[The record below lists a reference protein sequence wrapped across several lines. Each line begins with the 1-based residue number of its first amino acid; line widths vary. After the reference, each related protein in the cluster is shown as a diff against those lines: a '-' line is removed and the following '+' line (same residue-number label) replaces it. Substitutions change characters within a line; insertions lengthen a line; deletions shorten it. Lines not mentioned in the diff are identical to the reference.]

1 MEKNKRILI
10 NVISQY
16 ARTVVCMVLSLYSTR
31 IILATLGQSDFG
43 IYALVASVVMMIGFI
58 TNSLATSTQRYL
70 SYSWGK
76 NDVNETKAV
85 FANAMSIHMFIGI
98 FFVVALAL
106 IRPLVVHRYLNIP
119 ENRIE
124 AADFVYWAM
133 LFIMAITFITAPV
146 RAVFFARENIV
157 FSSLVDIMDGTIKLV
172 GAIALSWVTFDTL
185 KAYAVLMA
193 AITLITFLV
202 FYLYASVHYAECHV
216 PRWSE
221 LSKERISQMFG
232 FSVWNFFSV
241 GGSVVRTQGLA
252 VVLNRFFGTIANS
265 AYGIAL
271 QVSGAVS
278 SIAGSVVNAINPQ
291 LMQAE
296 GRQDREGMKR
306 YAMLES
312 KFSFLAL
319 STLLLPLCFEMPQIL
334 SFWLGDY
341 PRETP
346 IFCTFILLIVVF
358 DQSTIGLESANQAL
372 GKIRNYALILSFLRL
387 MVIPISWICLYCGA
401 PAYSVMMTYLGMEFF
416 CALNRMYFV
425 RKNAGLH
432 IGHYIKY
439 VYLGTSIPIVGLLS
453 VSYLSTR
460 VMEFPLRFI
469 LTEILGVATSLSLIY
484 LFSLTANEKQWFRQ
498 KVLLIRKHR

>member
-43 IYALVASVVMMIGFI
+43 IYGLVASVVMMIGFI
-58 TNSLATSTQRYL
+58 TNSLATSTQRFL

-76 NDVNETKAV
+76 NDVNETKVV
-85 FANAMSIHMFIGI
+85 FANAMSIHIFIGI
-98 FFVVALAL
+98 LFVVVLAL
-106 IRPLVVHRYLNIP
+106 IEPFVVHHYLIIP
-119 ENRIE
+119 ANRIE
-124 AADFVYWAM
+124 ATAFVYWAM

-172 GAIALSWVTFDTL
+172 GAIGLSWVTFDTL

-193 AITLITFLV
+193 TITLITFLV
-202 FYLYASVHYAECHV
+202 FYVYASVHYAECHV
-216 PRWSE
+216 PRLSE

-232 FSVWNFFSV
+232 FSIWNFFSV
-241 GGSVVRTQGLA
+241 GGTVVRTQGLSI
-252 VVLNRFFGTIANS
+252 VLNRFFSTIVNS
-265 AYGIAL
+265 AYTIAL

-296 GRQDREGMKR
+296 GRNDREGMKK

-312 KFSFLAL
+312 KFSFIAL
-319 STLLLPLCFEMPQIL
+319 STLLLPLCFEMPDIL

-341 PRETP
+341 PKEAP
-346 IFCTFILLIVVF
+346 VFCTFILLIVIF
-358 DQSTIGLESANQAL
+358 DQSTVGLESANQAL
-372 GKIRNYALILSFLRL
+372 GKIRNYALTLCFLRL
-387 MVIPISWICLYCGA
+387 MVIPISWVCLYYGA

-416 CALNRMYFV
+416 CALTRIYFV

-432 IGHYIKY
+432 IAHYCKY
-439 VYLGTSIPIVGLLS
+439 VYIGTSIPILGILAI
-453 VSYLSTR
+453 SYLSTHF
-460 VMEFPLRFI
+460 MEFPLRFI
-469 LTEILGVATSLSLIY
+469 LTEFFGIITSLSLVY
-484 LFSLTANEKQWFRQ
+484 LFSLTKAEKQWLKQ
-498 KVLLIRKHR
+498 KVLLIRKHK